1 MSTVQQPPQAFS
13 RSAWRP
19 AILLFI
25 VARVVL
31 SVWAV
36 VVLSLIPLPQE
47 ADETV
52 RPYLG
57 EPRLEEG
64 AAGLLLGP
72 WQRFDT
78 MRYLSV
84 ARNGYSEENS
94 VFPPLYPLAIRG
106 GGAAMRAV
114 TGMRVGAANV
124 AAAILLSNAALVG
137 ALALLYHVA
146 TAELG
151 PQVGTRT
158 LVYLVFFP
166 VGFFLFAAYTE
177 SLFLLFA
184 LGSVWAAR
192 RGRPLAAG
200 VLGLLASLTR
210 LTGWALVVP
219 LGYEYLRRRGFDW
232 RRVRWRGLAA
242 FLPPLG
248 LVLFVGWRYVA
259 GLPPLSDVYRQYW
272 YQTTTL
278 PGFDVVRSVAALV
291 TGAGP
296 RAGEYT
302 LVLDVVTLGVL
313 ALTTVL
319 VFRRLGPTYGLYNVM
334 MLLFML
340 LPASDLKPLY
350 SFSRYALAFF
360 PTFMV
365 LGAAGRNPWI
375 NRLILYPSVALY
387 LYFSGQF
394 FIWGWVA

>member
-1 MSTVQQPPQAFS
+1 MSTTQQSSQAFS
-13 RSAWRP
+13 HAAWRP
-19 AILLFI
+19 AILLF
-25 VARVVL
+25 VSARILL

-36 VVLSLIPLPQE
+36 IVLSLIPLP
-47 ADETV
+47 DEPDEEV
-52 RPYLG
+52 RPYVG
-57 EPRLEEG
+57 ERRLEEG

-78 MRYLSV
+78 MRYLSL
-84 ARNGYSEENS
+84 ARDGYTEENS

-106 GGAAMRAV
+106 VGLAVRAV
-114 TGMRVGAANV
+114 TGARVGVANL
-124 AAAILLSNAALVG
+124 AAAIVISNVALVG

-146 TAELG
+146 TVEMG
-151 PQVGTRT
+151 PSVGVRT
-158 LVYLVFFP
+158 LIYLVFFP

-192 RGRPLAAG
+192 RGRPLSGG
-200 VLGLLASLTR
+200 VLGLLAALTR
-210 LTGWALVVP
+210 LTGWGLFVP
-219 LGYEYLRRRGFDW
+219 LAYEYMRQRKFEW
-232 RRVRWRGLAA
+232 RRIEWRGLAA
-242 FLPPLG
+242 LLPPLG
-248 LVLFVGWRYVA
+248 LLLFVGWRQAV
-259 GLPPLSDVYRQYW
+259 GLPPLSDIYRQYW
-272 YQTTTL
+272 FQSTGV
-278 PGFDVVRSVAALV
+278 PGIDVVRSLV
-291 TGAGP
+291 TVLTGAGP

-302 LVLDVVTLGVL
+302 LVLDLATVVLL
-313 ALTTVL
+313 AVTTVF
-319 VFRRLGPTYGLYNVM
+319 VVRRLGTTYGLYSVM

-340 LPASDLKPLY
+340 LPTSELKPLY

-375 NRLILYPSVALY
+375 NRLILYPSVALF

>member
-19 AILLFI
+19 AILLF
-25 VARVVL
+25 VTARVAL

-36 VVLSLIPLPQE
+36 VVLSLIPLPEE

-78 MRYLSV
+78 MRYLSL
-84 ARNGYSEENS
+84 ARKGYTEENS

-106 GGAAMRAV
+106 VGTGVRAV
-114 TGMRVGAANV
+114 TGVSVGVANLV
-124 AAAILLSNAALVG
+124 AAILLSNAALVG

-151 PQVGTRT
+151 PGVGTRT

-192 RGRPLAAG
+192 RGQPLAAG
-200 VLGLLASLTR
+200 LLGLLASLTR
-210 LTGWALVVP
+210 LTGWGLVVP
-219 LGYEYLRRRGFDW
+219 LGYEYLRRRDFDW
-232 RRVRWRGLAA
+232 RQIEWRGMATL
-242 FLPPLG
+242 LPPLG
-248 LVLFVGWRYVA
+248 LVLFVGWRHVV
-259 GLPPLSDVYRQYW
+259 GLPPLGDVYRQYW
-272 YQTTTL
+272 FQATSL
-278 PGFDVVRSVAALV
+278 PGVDVFRSLAVLF

-302 LVLDVVTLGVL
+302 LILDVFTLGLL
-313 ALTTVL
+313 AVTTVL
-319 VFRRLGPTYGLYNVM
+319 VFRRLGPTYGVYNVM

-340 LPASDLKPLY
+340 LPTSDLKPLY

-365 LGAAGRNPWI
+365 LGAAGCNPWL

>member
-1 MSTVQQPPQAFS
+1 MFEERQPPQPFI

-19 AILLFI
+19 AILLF
-25 VARVVL
+25 VTARIVL

-36 VVLSLIPLPQE
+36 VVLSLIPLPE
-47 ADETV
+47 EPDETL
-52 RPYLG
+52 RPYVS

-64 AAGLLLGP
+64 ATGLLLGP

-78 MRYLSV
+78 MRYLSL
-84 ARNGYSEENS
+84 ARNGYTEENS

-106 GGAAMRAV
+106 
-114 TGMRVGAANV
+114 VGAALHTVTGARVGVANM
-124 AAAILLSNAALVG
+124 AAAVLLGNAALVG

-146 TAELG
+146 RAELG
-151 PQVGTRT
+151 PNVGTRT
-158 LVYLVFFP
+158 IVYLVFFP

-184 LGSVWAAR
+184 LGSLWAAR

-200 VLGLLASLTR
+200 ALGLLASLTR
-210 LTGWALVVP
+210 LTGWGLVIP
-219 LGYEYLRRRGFDW
+219 LGYEYLRHRDFDW
-232 RRVRWRGLAA
+232 RRIEWRGLAA

-248 LVLFVGWRYVA
+248 LVLFVGWRHLVS
-259 GLPPLSDVYRQYW
+259 LPPLSDVYRQFW
-272 YQTTTL
+272 FQTTGL
-278 PGFDVVRSVAALV
+278 PGADIFRSLV
-291 TGAGP
+291 TAFTGVGA
-296 RAGEYT
+296 RAGE
-302 LVLDVVTLGVL
+302 VTLILDL
-313 ALTTVL
+313 ATVALLAVTTMM
-319 VFRRLGPTYGLYNVM
+319 VFRRLGVSYGLYNVM
-334 MLLFML
+334 MLLFMF
-340 LPASDLKPLY
+340 LPASELKPLY

-375 NRLILYPSVALY
+375 NRLILYPSIALY

>member
-19 AILLFI
+19 AILLF
-25 VARVVL
+25 VAARVVL
-31 SVWAV
+31 SIWAV
-36 VVLSLIPLPQE
+36 VVLSLIPLPEE

-78 MRYLSV
+78 MRYLSL
-84 ARNGYSEENS
+84 ARNGYTEENS

-106 GGAAMRAV
+106 VGAGVRAV
-114 TGMRVGAANV
+114 TGASVGVANL

-137 ALALLYHVA
+137 ALALLYHVT

-151 PQVGTRT
+151 AGVGART

-166 VGFFLFAAYTE
+166 VGLFLFAAYTE

-192 RGRPLAAG
+192 RGRPLMAG
-200 VLGLLASLTR
+200 LLGLLASLTR
-210 LTGWALVVP
+210 LTGWGLVVP
-219 LGYEYLRRRGFDW
+219 LGYEYLRRRDFDW
-232 RRVRWRGLAA
+232 RQIEWRGLATL
-242 FLPPLG
+242 LPPLG
-248 LVLFVGWRYVA
+248 LVLFVGWRHVA
-259 GLPPLSDVYRQYW
+259 GLPPLGDVYRQYW
-272 YQTTTL
+272 FQATNL
-278 PGFDVVRSVAALV
+278 PGVDVFRSLAVLF

-302 LVLDVVTLGVL
+302 LILDVLTLGLL

-340 LPASDLKPLY
+340 LPTSDLKPLY

-365 LGAAGRNPWI
+365 LGAAGRNPWL